1 MSGGSSHPAR
11 RVAVRAAALAVA
23 LAVVALAGG
32 CAAGEPEGGGSAT
45 GETSPAV
52 SESTAQR
59 PPLALPGPTSPPSAW
74 PGGLTPSVVID
85 AGDAPVGGIHA
96 VEDALWVIVDDHAV
110 RIDPITGEQ
119 VSSFPVEPGSE
130 SLAVAGDWLWV
141 KGERSGMIAQYR
153 LPDGAPGK
161 RMSAWMPSGLLVAH
175 GSVWVSQHRQG
186 TVLRIDPVTGDS
198 TEVKVV
204 AQGSSGPQSLLADD
218 ESVFV
223 AVSRDNALYRIDP
236 TTEAVEKLQG
246 GAYACGGMAKVG
258 QVVWGTGCFSGPW
271 VAGFDTQ
278 TLQPAGQIDLGDRF
292 GESLAL
298 VDDRLWVSIAVE
310 AVEGGQVVTSQT
322 GLALLDPAAH
332 MVVRTFELLDGGGPM
347 ALAGD
352 RLWVVGRTG
361 NTILGF
367 DTADL
372 AAAANG

>member
-1 MSGGSSHPAR
+1 MTAVSSHPAR
-11 RVAVRAAALAVA
+11 RFPARATALAVA
-23 LAVVALAGG
+23 VVTLAGG
-32 CAAGEPEGGGSAT
+32 CAAGEAEGGGSTPRETTPAASQST
-45 GETSPAV
+45 G
-52 SESTAQR
+52 Q
-59 PPLALPGPTSPPSAW
+59 PPSLALSGPTSPPSAW

-85 AGDAPVGGIHA
+85 AGDPSVGGLHA
-96 VEDALWVIVDDHAV
+96 AEDALWVIVDDHAV

-186 TVLRIDPVTGDS
+186 TVLRIDPVTGES